1 MATLVQTLKKRHF
14 QKIYKIKSTRVE
26 HLVNDSQLLQN
37 SRNSRKFILR
47 HYLQEVKLI
56 LEATRRDAVQKLAD
70 QNRQLPRVLIDSRN
84 TDTAAPVVV
93 EMRLLVSEQLNLV
106 SAQAAGVV
114 NDVVACRCDCSLANG
129 LADQEEVVAGRGI
142 VVITEKA
149 RINVK

>member
-1 MATLVQTLKKRHF
+1 M
-14 QKIYKIKSTRVE
+14 
-26 HLVNDSQLLQN
+26 
-37 SRNSRKFILR
+37 R

-70 QNRQLPRVLIDSRN
+70 QNRKLPRVLIDSRN

-114 NDVVACRCDCSLANG
+114 NDVVACRRDCSLANG

-142 VVITEKA
+142 VVIIEKPARMSNNYRSGSVTVSAIVKLSEKA
-149 RINVK
+149 FDKDFT